1 MTSVEGSMPSM
12 DDSSNTSSTQIT
24 RVRGKSDPAWNHCRE
39 APELSGNTKRMKL
52 ACLYYGKSFAGGGI
66 NRFKQYL
73 AGVKGEVEP
82 CRKVPADIRHQIIQN
97 IQAISEKKKRT
108 KKMGEDYNLFSAR
121 HKKHEE
127 QVYYRQLGED
137 DGIQEISPSSN
148 KSTVAKW
155 MIDVCVPF
163 NAVNSKYYQCMIDAI
178 ASMGPGY
185 KAPNFYSVRG
195 YLLTKNV
202 DEVKKYVESF
212 RATWKKI
219 GCTIMADGWTDQ
231 YKRTLINFLVYCPRG
246 IVFLKSVDASDT
258 SKIADMLYKLFK
270 EIVMSVGF
278 ENVVHVVT
286 DNAANYVAAGKKLEQ
301 DFPIL
306 FWSPCAAHCLNL
318 IMQDIGKLVSVKNTV
333 AHAAGITKYIYNHCY
348 PLYLMRKFTDG
359 KEIIRPAPTRFATNF
374 IALQSILGH
383 KDALRAMVT
392 SREWTT
398 SVYAKDSKGK
408 KLTDDMLNS
417 LFWNECATI
426 VKLIEPLIRVLRIV
440 DSDDRPSMGYL
451 YHAMHQARDEMIKRF
466 RRRKIVVEPYLRIV
480 DSQWDFISGLLDV
493 IERYSFGNP
502 TLQGNLTNEMRLFR
516 NAENDF
522 GCSSA
527 INDRSRLAPDILN
540 LKDLDGDDGE
550 NDGNGANRRED
561 GGDENVATQEDVFAN
576 IDINFSPLA

>member
-1 MTSVEGSMPSM
+1 MASVEGSMSSM

-24 RVRGKSDPAWNHCRE
+24 GVRGKSDPAWNHCRE
-39 APELSGNTKRMKL
+39 APELRGNTKRMKL
-52 ACLYYGKSFAGGGI
+52 ACLYCGKSFAGGGI
-66 NRFKQYL
+66 NRFKQHL

-82 CRKVPADIRHQIIQN
+82 CRKVPADIRHQMIQN

-108 KKMGEDYNLFSAR
+108 KEMGEDYNPFSAR
-121 HKKHEE
+121 HKEHEE
-127 QVYYRQLGED
+127 
-137 DGIQEISPSSN
+137 
-148 KSTVAKW
+148 
-155 MIDVCVPF
+155 
-163 NAVNSKYYQCMIDAI
+163 QCMIDAI

-185 KAPNFYSVRG
+185 KAPNFHSVCD

-212 RATWKKI
+212 RATWKKTR
-219 GCTIMADGWTDQ
+219 CTIMADGWTDQ
-231 YKRTLINFLVYCPRG
+231 CRRTLINFLVYCPRG
-246 IVFLKSVDASDT
+246 TVFLKSVDASDT
-258 SKIADMLYKLFK
+258 SKTADMLYKLFK

-301 DFPIL
+301 DFPTL

-318 IMQDIGKLVSVKNTV
+318 IIQDIGKLVSVKNTI
-333 AHAAGITKYIYNHCY
+333 AHAA
-348 PLYLMRKFTDG
+348 
-359 KEIIRPAPTRFATNF
+359 
-374 IALQSILGH
+374 
-383 KDALRAMVT
+383 DALRAMVT

-398 SVYAKDSKGK
+398 SAYAKDSKGK
-408 KLTDDMLNS
+408 KLTDDVLNS

-426 VKLIEPLIRVLRIV
+426 VKLTEPLIRVLRIV
-440 DSDDRPSMGYL
+440 DGDDRPSMGYL

-480 DSQWDFISGLLDV
+480 DSRWDLQFHQNLHAAGFWLNPCFQYDSELMDKHPRSVSGLLDV
-493 IERYSFGNP
+493 IERYSFGNL

-522 GCSSA
+522 GRSSA
-527 INDRSRLAPDILN
+527 INDRSRLAPN
-540 LKDLDGDDGE
+540 LDGDDGE
-550 NDGNGANRRED
+550 NDGNDANRRED
-561 GGDENVATQEDVFAN
+561 GGDENIATQEDVFAN

>member
-1 MTSVEGSMPSM
+1 
-12 DDSSNTSSTQIT
+12 
-24 RVRGKSDPAWNHCRE
+24 
-39 APELSGNTKRMKL
+39 
-52 ACLYYGKSFAGGGI
+52 
-66 NRFKQYL
+66 
-73 AGVKGEVEP
+73 
-82 CRKVPADIRHQIIQN
+82 
-97 IQAISEKKKRT
+97 
-108 KKMGEDYNLFSAR
+108 
-121 HKKHEE
+121 
-127 QVYYRQLGED
+127 
-137 DGIQEISPSSN
+137 
-148 KSTVAKW
+148 
-155 MIDVCVPF
+155 
-163 NAVNSKYYQCMIDAI
+163 MIDAI

-185 KAPNFYSVRG
+185 KAPNFHSVRG

-212 RATWKKI
+212 RATWKKT

-231 YKRTLINFLVYCPRG
+231 CRRTLINFLVYCPRG
-246 IVFLKSVDASDT
+246 TVFLKSVDASDT
-258 SKIADMLYKLFK
+258 SKTADMLYKLFK
-270 EIVMSVGF
+270 KIVMSVGF

-286 DNAANYVAAGKKLEQ
+286 DNAANYVAVGKKLEQ
-301 DFPIL
+301 DFPTL

-333 AHAAGITKYIYNHCY
+333 AHAASITKYIYNHCY
-348 PLYLMRKFTDG
+348 PLYLMRKFTGG

-383 KDALRAMVT
+383 KDVLRAMVT

-398 SVYAKDSKGK
+398 SAYAKDSKGK
-408 KLTDDMLNS
+408 KLTDDVLNS

-426 VKLIEPLIRVLRIV
+426 VKLTEPLIRVLRIV

-480 DSQWDFISGLLDV
+480 DSRWDLQLHQNLHAAGFWLNPCFQYDSELMDKHPRSVSGLLDV

-502 TLQGNLTNEMRLFR
+502 TLQENLTNEMRLFR

-522 GCSSA
+522 GRSSA
-527 INDRSRLAPDILN
+527 INDRSRLAPDEWWVTYGSCAPNLQKLAIRILSQTCSASGCERNWSIFEHIHSKKRNRLEHQRLNDLVFVHYNLRLQQRFYFKGRNYDPIDFELFGDNDAWILVDEPSELTSEELETFHRELASCSIQENNNNDILN
-540 LKDLDGDDGE
+540 LEDLDGDDGE
-550 NDGNGANRRED
+550 NDGNDANRRED
-561 GGDENVATQEDVFAN
+561 GGDENIATQEDVFAN